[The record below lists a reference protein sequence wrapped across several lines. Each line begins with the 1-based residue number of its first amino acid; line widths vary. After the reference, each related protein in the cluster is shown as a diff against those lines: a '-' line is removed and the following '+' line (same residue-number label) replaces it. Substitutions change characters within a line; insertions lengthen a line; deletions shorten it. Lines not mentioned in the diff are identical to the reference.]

1 MGENIKEYCG
11 VIGVYGHPDA
21 AERCYLGLH
30 ALQHRGQ
37 EGAGI
42 VSSDGETV
50 YRHIGRGLV
59 NDVFSISDTVEALK
73 GTLAIGHNR
82 YSTCGSDNAVN
93 VQPILVNSKNGPLAL
108 GHNGNLVNAHKIRQ
122 RLQNEGAIFQT
133 TTDSEVILHLMVR
146 SKKNDMLGQI
156 TDALQQIRGAFSL
169 VFLMKDKLIIARDPH
184 GVRPLALGKLDQGY
198 VAASETCAMDLI
210 GAEYIRDVKPG
221 ELIVIDA
228 NGLHSQIIEPSS
240 KCAHCIFEYIYFS
253 RPDSKIF
260 GEHVDKTRRKL
271 GKLLAEESPVDA
283 DIVMAVP
290 DSSNTAA
297 LGYASRSGLKF
308 EMGLI
313 RNHYIGR
320 TFIQPKQTIRN
331 FNVKLKFNPIG
342 GIIKDRRIVLVE
354 DSIVRGTTLKILT
367 QIIRRA
373 GAKEV
378 HVRVSSP
385 PIVNPC
391 YYGMDFPTK
400 KELIA
405 NSMSVDEIRQ
415 YLGVDSLAYLSAE
428 KTLEAMPGEECD
440 YCYACFGGPYPIPID
455 NEFSK
460 EGLELC
466 TQEVD

>member
-1 MGENIKEYCG
+1 MSENIKEFCG
-11 VIGVYGHPDA
+11 VIGVYGHPEA

-42 VSSDGETV
+42 VSSDGATV
-50 YRHIGRGLV
+50 YRHVGRGLV
-59 NDVFSISDTVEALK
+59 NEVFSTSDTVNGLK

-82 YSTCGSDNAVN
+82 YSTCGSDTEVN
-93 VQPILVNSKNGPLAL
+93 VQPILVNSKNGPMAL
-108 GHNGNLVNAHKIRQ
+108 GHNGNLVNAHKIRE

-133 TTDSEVILHLMVR
+133 TTDSEVILHLMSR
-146 SKKNDMLGQI
+146 SKKNDLQGQI
-156 TDALQQIRGAFSL
+156 TDALQQIKGAFSL
-169 VFLMKDKLIIARDPH
+169 VFLMKDKLIVARDPH
-184 GVRPLALGKLDQGY
+184 GIRPLALGKLEQGY

-221 ELIVIDA
+221 EMIVIDSE
-228 NGLHSQIIEPSS
+228 GLQSKMIEPSS

-271 GKLLAEESPVDA
+271 GKLLAEESPIDA

-297 LGYASRSGLKF
+297 LGYARRTDMKF
-308 EMGLI
+308 ELGLI
-313 RNHYIGR
+313 RNHYVGR

-331 FNVKLKFNPIG
+331 FSVKLKFNPVG
-342 GIIKDRRIVLVE
+342 GILKDRRIVLVE

-367 QIIRRA
+367 QIIRKA

-378 HVRVSSP
+378 HIRVSSP

-405 NSMSVDEIRQ
+405 NSMSVEEIRK
-415 YLGVDSLAYLSAE
+415 YLGVDSLAYLSPE
-428 KTLEAMPGEECD
+428 KTLEAMPGD
-440 YCYACFGGPYPIPID
+440 KNNYCYACFGGPYPIKVD
-455 NEFSK
+455 SEFTK
-460 EGLELC
+460 EGLDLC
-466 TQEVD
+466 TKEVG